1 MGRHSNGQKNNR
13 LSVGLIAAIIAV
25 LIIIA
30 LVVGWFRLLKN
41 SEESTEQAH
50 CQAGTLT
57 VPVVAETGLEDLT
70 QGLIDT
76 YNSAKPIVRDHCV
89 TATLSFDL
97 TTAAAYVS
105 SRSDGSVH
113 TTLEADK
120 RSAATLE
127 WPAVA
132 SLPVGVAA
140 PTGTTVDVAAL
151 NPTNTIAYTPGTH
164 ALVAALVA
172 AKVSNLNTEEMT
184 TALSNAEGVTVG
196 NAVAADAELITVTEN
211 QTPANYTFHRMDDLV
226 LPVRAVALNATEGVN
241 EELVRAGADFATAMT
256 DPAVATT
263 VANIAA
269 AEVLHGI
276 VDAPAEPTAA
286 ALGGQVGTTLFL
298 LDTSDV
304 IGGPAD
310 ENGTWFGYASTAI
323 AESALAIGGAG
334 YNVGLWNYSSPL
346 SPGVVNG
353 YRSNLYLGTD
363 PTGQRTATAVRAFG
377 YGGEPQTRS
386 ALYAAVSH
394 AIDFAAVINQPV
406 TVVLVSSGTVDEQD
420 EHELSSLLS
429 RMAAGNVT
437 VKVVEMGTANPS
449 DTALVAATG
458 GTVVNNGAALSAAIK
473 QAVLR

>member
-1 MGRHSNGQKNNR
+1 
-13 LSVGLIAAIIAV
+13 
-25 LIIIA
+25 
-30 LVVGWFRLLKN
+30 
-41 SEESTEQAH
+41 
-50 CQAGTLT
+50 
-57 VPVVAETGLEDLT
+57 
-70 QGLIDT
+70 
-76 YNSAKPIVRDHCV
+76 
-89 TATLSFDL
+89 
-97 TTAAAYVS
+97 
-105 SRSDGSVH
+105 
-113 TTLEADK
+113 
-120 RSAATLE
+120 
-127 WPAVA
+127 
-132 SLPVGVAA
+132 
-140 PTGTTVDVAAL
+140 
-151 NPTNTIAYTPGTH
+151 
-164 ALVAALVA
+164 
-172 AKVSNLNTEEMT
+172 
-184 TALSNAEGVTVG
+184 
-196 NAVAADAELITVTEN
+196 
-211 QTPANYTFHRMDDLV
+211 
-226 LPVRAVALNATEGVN
+226 
-241 EELVRAGADFATAMT
+241 MT

-406 TVVLVSSGTVDEQD
+406 TVVLVSSGKAFHVDCND
-420 EHELSSLLS
+420 GIHPCK
-429 RMAAGNVT
+429 T
-437 VKVVEMGTANPS
+437 GTFVQS
-449 DTALVAATG
+449 Y
-458 GTVVNNGAALSAAIK
+458 
-473 QAVLR
+473 